1 MADYLYTSD
10 GSPQGFRLGAFI
22 YAMDG
27 APLGR
32 VFAEKAYRLDGSYA
46 GAVINN
52 MVVDRP
58 GISKRS
64 MPPCPAPPRAEP
76 PPSRETRRPVGEC
89 FPDCFERLVAQTDAP
104 ADA

>member
-27 APLGR
+27 TPVGR

-52 MVVDRP
+52 MIVDRP
-58 GISKRS
+58 GVSTRS
-64 MPPCPAPPRAEP
+64 LPAHAPPPRAAP
-76 PPSRETRRPVGEC
+76 PIGGETRRPVGESFPEC
-89 FPDCFERLVAQTDAP
+89 FDRLVDAHE
-104 ADA
+104 AVEAA

>member
-27 APLGR
+27 TPVGR

-52 MVVDRP
+52 MIVDRP
-58 GISKRS
+58 GVSRRS
-64 MPPCPAPPRAEP
+64 LPAYSAPEPAVPPAN
-76 PPSRETRRPVGEC
+76 RETRRPVGES
-89 FPDCFERLVAQTDAP
+89 FPDCFDRLIVGEAAE
-104 ADA
+104 AA